1 MGEEDANIPGAEDT
15 VVLTA
20 EDMNEILG
28 EASDDE
34 TLKEE
39 EDGSS

>member
-1 MGEEDANIPGAEDT
+1 MGEEDSNTQNSEDT

-20 EDMNEILG
+20 EDMNQILK
-28 EASDDE
+28 EASEDE
-34 TLKEE
+34 TSKED